1 MAIDRELL
9 AKVQAELEELQ
20 IERDMFEY
28 FAKSMARRELV
39 NALREERRKETVAR
53 RRAMREFTNQ
63 RMIVGERILRGLYTP
78 NSEVGNP

>member
-1 MAIDRELL
+1 MIDRELI
-9 AKVQAELEELQ
+9 AKVQAELEEMQ
-20 IERDMFEY
+20 IEREVFEY
-28 FAKSMARRELV
+28 FARSTARRELV
-39 NALREERRKETVAR
+39 NTMREERRQETVAR

>member
-1 MAIDRELL
+1 MIDRDLV

-20 IERDMFEY
+20 LEREMFEY
-28 FAKSMARRELV
+28 FARSMARRKFI
-39 NALREERRKETVAR
+39 NAMREERRQETVAR